1 MTSEGETILD
11 ISMGSGTT
19 IEASERTGRNSIGI
33 EKNREIFEIAKN
45 RIKNLSEIQV
55 KTIQIVY

>member
-45 RIKNLSEIQV
+45 RIKNLKYE
-55 KTIQIVY
+55 